1 MTKTHLELASNVSGA
16 LMNHLE
22 TMYPKVY
29 VAMGDSCK
37 RSVRNTVRAA
47 ALAAVNEAINQ
58 EREALKDFVAQ
69 RSNND

>member
-1 MTKTHLELASNVSGA
+1 
-16 LMNHLE
+16 MNHLE